1 MFIISLYEIIN
12 FSLRSIII
20 VRISNGKDKGT
31 GINGCPTR
39 TAREWLPQGREPL
52 FAHALPC
59 DTTQGRRLVFGKSR
73 GADGY
78 EFGVRECLGKTLPI
92 GRHCRFANS
101 PRSWS
106 QANHGL
112 HGRESSPCSHRTGQ
126 AEREQSQG
134 SLAASHGQGGERP
147 DVQAFFI
154 HIGARYKRIRKR
166 PRGVPSPQ
174 LYEYKYE
181 KLQELEQRESQGR
194 IALYYADE
202 SHVCTEGYVPYGW
215 QLPGEDVCIPSQRT
229 ARLNIFGMID
239 RKNNYEG
246 FTTTESITADKIVCF
261 LDTFSLHVRKDTF
274 VVLDNATVHR
284 NHKIR
289 ERRSVWEKRG
299 LFLFYLPPYSPHLN
313 IAETLWRILKGKWIR
328 PLDYVSTDTLFYT
341 TNRALA
347 TVGKGLFINYSHIAA

>member
-1 MFIISLYEIIN
+1 MFIISLYKIFRLSFPSFIVDTII
-12 FSLRSIII
+12 
-20 VRISNGKDKGT
+20 NGKDKEIGT
-31 GINGCPTR
+31 HGLPTR
-39 TAREWLPQGREPL
+39 TTQALLPHRSKPL

-59 DTTQGRRLVFGKSR
+59 GSSQGRWSFFGKSR

-78 EFGVRECLGKTLPI
+78 EFSVRECLGDPLPF
-92 GRHCRFANS
+92 GRHYRFANS
-101 PRSWS
+101 CGPWS
-106 QANHGL
+106 EAYYGL
-112 HGRESSPCSHRTGQ
+112 LGRGSRACSHRTGQ
-126 AEREQSQG
+126 AECEQSQG
-134 SLAASHGQGGERP
+134 CLAGGYGQRGERS
-147 DVQAFFI
+147 DLQAFFI
-154 HIGARYKRIRKR
+154 GIGARYKRIRKR

-174 LYEYKYE
+174 LYEYKFE
-181 KLQELEQRESQGR
+181 KLQELEQQKSEGR
-194 IALYYADE
+194 ISLYYADE

-215 QLPGEDVCIPSQRT
+215 QLPGEEVCIPSQRT

-239 RKNNYEG
+239 RQNHYEG
-246 FTTTESITADKIVCF
+246 FTTTESITADKVVSF
-261 LDTFSLHVRKDTF
+261 LDAFSFRVSKDTF

-289 ERRSVWEKRG
+289 ELRPLWEKRG

-347 TVGKGLFINYSHIAA
+347 AVGKRLLINYSHGVA